1 MATAESLVGCRQYGR
16 KKMGVFF
23 RNEQGCT
30 KARPLLLKEGAIDE
44 EREGSQQRRFGR
56 RLTGVPELVLD
67 CTAILDA
74 LSCKKKPIC
83 VVNAK
88 INRTY

>member
-30 KARPLLLKEGAIDE
+30 KARPLLLKEGAVDE
-44 EREGSQQRRFGR
+44 AYDYEASRERRFGS
-56 RLTGVPELVLD
+56 RLAGVPEL
-67 CTAILDA
+67 AA
-74 LSCKKKPIC
+74 LLSLE
-83 VVNAK
+83 
-88 INRTY
+88 RLSWT

>member
-30 KARPLLLKEGAIDE
+30 KARPLLLKEGAVDE
-44 EREGSQQRRFGR
+44 AYEASRERRFGS
-56 RLTGVPELVLD
+56 RLAGVPEL
-67 CTAILDA
+67 AA
-74 LSCKKKPIC
+74 PLSLE
-83 VVNAK
+83 
-88 INRTY
+88 RLSWT